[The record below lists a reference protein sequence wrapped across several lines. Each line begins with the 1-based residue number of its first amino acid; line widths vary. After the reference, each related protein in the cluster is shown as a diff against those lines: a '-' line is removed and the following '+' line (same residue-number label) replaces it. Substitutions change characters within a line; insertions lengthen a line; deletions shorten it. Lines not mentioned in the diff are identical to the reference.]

1 MVPGWAVIHTFSS
14 TRPQLEAVGLTAE
27 PCGIWDNSVLS
38 GLLWTWAP
46 LRSAPGVTTETEC
59 LATTSANAARQLMSL
74 GMMVTSFGVDGAE
87 ENAYKFSTAVHLAV
101 CPGPVAIS
109 SHRALSLSTWGI
121 LTTEETVK
129 EAGMTVPRAL
139 LHVVRRLCGH
149 DDVYIPRVRNHWVK
163 PLPFPKWLYHFSLL

>member
-1 MVPGWAVIHTFSS
+1 
-14 TRPQLEAVGLTAE
+14 
-27 PCGIWDNSVLS
+27 
-38 GLLWTWAP
+38 
-46 LRSAPGVTTETEC
+46 
-59 LATTSANAARQLMSL
+59 MSL

-129 EAGMTVPRAL
+129 EAGNITYKEKIVTKRDKRAL
-139 LHVVRRLCGH
+139 
-149 DDVYIPRVRNHWVK
+149 
-163 PLPFPKWLYHFSLL
+163 